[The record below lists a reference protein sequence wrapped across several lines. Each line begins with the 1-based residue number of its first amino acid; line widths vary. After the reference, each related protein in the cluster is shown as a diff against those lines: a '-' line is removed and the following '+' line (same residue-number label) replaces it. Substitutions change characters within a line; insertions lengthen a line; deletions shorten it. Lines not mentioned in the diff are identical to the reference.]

1 MAVGERGHRA
11 TVPPFWRVGKETET
25 MATEKP
31 AGRSSSSSNLGLYLG
46 LALILAVTV
55 GIILFVGFGGSDSN
69 PSGGGATV
77 AAEGPDADATTTT
90 GGLASSNTVPEGSGD
105 CSAVEYPGGT
115 LTDQG
120 ELIAPVAETRSK
132 IATHAAACDYPGLQ
146 SVMGSG
152 FVWGFAPGQNG
163 TTGAIADWQARE
175 AAGQPVLLK
184 LIEIASL
191 DFADADD
198 GTFVFPAASQ
208 WKAPQWAEAT
218 DDQIDALVEVYGEA
232 SVTRWRGGASFD
244 GYRIGI
250 RSNGSW
256 YYFAGNAL

>member
-1 MAVGERGHRA
+1 
-11 TVPPFWRVGKETET
+11 

-31 AGRSSSSSNLGLYLG
+31 AGGSRSSSNLGLYLG

-55 GIILFVGFGGSDSN
+55 GIILFAGFGGSDSDGG
-69 PSGGGATV
+69 GGGATV
-77 AAEGPDADATTTT
+77 AADEADADATTTT
-90 GGLASSNTVPEGSGD
+90 DDGGSSDTVPEGSGD

-115 LTDQG
+115 LTDQD
-120 ELIAPVAETRSK
+120 ELIAPVAETRSR

-152 FVWGFAPGQNG
+152 FVWGFAAGQTG

-175 AAGQPVLLK
+175 AAGQPVLLR
-184 LIEIASL
+184 LIQIAAL

-218 DDQIDALVEVYGEA
+218 DDQVDALVEVYGQA
-232 SVTRWRGGASFD
+232 SVDRWRGGASFD